1 MSVKNRRGLML
12 PLNIQLFADG
22 DGDNGNG
29 GGTPPKTYSE
39 EEYNKMKA
47 AFDKASSELA
57 EAKKKE
63 KAKMSE
69 EEKKKAENEEKAKE
83 FESMKKELKQMKLS
97 KSLSKVF
104 TDSEECEGIANAFI
118 EDDIEK
124 VIELI
129 SKSQENFR
137 KQVETEAKSKFSKSA
152 KIPGAADDDSGS
164 EKSKIAEL
172 AKKKSTKIESKTD
185 AWDKFKNR

>member
-12 PLNIQLFADG
+12 PLMIQMFADD
-22 DGDNGNG
+22 DGNNG

-69 EEKKKAENEEKAKE
+69 DEKKKAESEEKAKE

-104 TDSEECEGIANAFI
+104 TETEECENIVKAFL
-118 EDDIEK
+118 DDDLEK
-124 VIELI
+124 VIDLI

-137 KQVETEAKSKFSKSA
+137 KKVEQEAKSKFSKSA
-152 KIPGAADDDSGS
+152 KVPGANGGTDDGDS
-164 EKSKIAEL
+164 SKIAAL
-172 AKKKSTKIESKTD
+172 AKKKSAKTESKD
-185 AWDKFKNR
+185 NAWDKYKNR

>member
-22 DGDNGNG
+22 DGNNGDG

-104 TDSEECEGIANAFI
+104 TEAEECENIVKAFL
-118 EDDIEK
+118 DDDLEK
-124 VIELI
+124 VVELI
-129 SKSQENFR
+129 SKSQDNFR
-137 KQVETEAKSKFSKSA
+137 KKVEEEAKSKFSKSA
-152 KIPGAADDDSGS
+152 KVPGANSGDDGGDS
-164 EKSKIAEL
+164 SKIAAI
-172 AKKKSTKIESKTD
+172 AKKKSAKTESNDD